1 MLHLVNEIPAKDP
14 ITVEQHIT
22 WRAVPGECLSQL
34 LSGPFC
40 TRMSRD
46 GEVGNAPA
54 IVRQHQKNI
63 QDLKPESGHSEKV
76 Y

>member
-1 MLHLVNEIPAKDP
+1 
-14 ITVEQHIT
+14 
-22 WRAVPGECLSQL
+22 
-34 LSGPFC
+34 
-40 TRMSRD
+40 MSRD